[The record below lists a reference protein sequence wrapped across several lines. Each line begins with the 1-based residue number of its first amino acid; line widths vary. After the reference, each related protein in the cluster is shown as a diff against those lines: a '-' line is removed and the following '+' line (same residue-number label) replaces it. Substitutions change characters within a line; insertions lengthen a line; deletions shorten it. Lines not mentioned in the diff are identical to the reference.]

1 MRRKL
6 NMEKIRFAVEIS
18 NSSVEKLW
26 ELLLGDGFFEFL
38 PSFKKRVDTED
49 GFTIVLKHHKFSVTF
64 DDLVPYSVV
73 SGKVSE
79 YPYHIEFR
87 FTITLARPP
96 NMRSLP
102 LGLRDLPRKCLCAGR
117 YLPTDSTNMSR
128 GFCHS
133 SQNMRTAV
141 LSVLEQ
147 ILICVCSH

>member
-1 MRRKL
+1 
-6 NMEKIRFAVEIS
+6 MEKIRFAVEIS

-49 GFTIVLKHHKFSVTF
+49 GFTIVLKHHKFSVAF

-87 FTITLARPP
+87 FTITPREATEYAEFTAWLTGFAEKV
-96 NMRSLP
+96 P
-102 LGLRDLPRKCLCAGR
+102 LCRKVFA
-117 YLPTDSTNMSR
+117 TDSTNMLK

>member
-1 MRRKL
+1 
-6 NMEKIRFAVEIS
+6 MEKIRFAVEIS

-49 GFTIVLKHHKFSVTF
+49 GFTIVLKHHKFSVAF

-87 FTITLARPP
+87 FTITP
-96 NMRSLP
+96 
-102 LGLRDLPRKCLCAGR
+102 
-117 YLPTDSTNMSR
+117 STNMSR

-141 LSVLEQ
+141 LSVLEP

>member
-49 GFTIVLKHHKFSVTF
+49 GFTIVLKHHKFSVAF

-87 FTITLARPP
+87 FTITPREATEYVEFTAWLTGFAEKVPLCRKVFADRFDEYVERLLSQLSKYENRRPFG
-96 NMRSLP
+96 S
-102 LGLRDLPRKCLCAGR
+102 
-117 YLPTDSTNMSR
+117 
-128 GFCHS
+128 
-133 SQNMRTAV
+133 
-141 LSVLEQ
+141 
-147 ILICVCSH
+147 

>member
-38 PSFKKRVDTED
+38 PSFKKRIDTKD
-49 GFTIVLKHHKFSVTF
+49 GFTIVLKHHKFSVVF

-73 SGKVSE
+73 SGKVSS

-87 FTITLARPP
+87 FTIT
-96 NMRSLP
+96 
-102 LGLRDLPRKCLCAGR
+102 PREA
-117 YLPTDSTNMSR
+117 
-128 GFCHS
+128 
-133 SQNMRTAV
+133 
-141 LSVLEQ
+141 LS
-147 ILICVCSH
+147 

>member
-1 MRRKL
+1 
-6 NMEKIRFAVEIS
+6 MEKIRFAVEIS

-38 PSFKKRVDTED
+38 PSFKKRIDTKD
-49 GFTIVLKHHKFSVTF
+49 GFTIVLKHHKFSVVF

-73 SGKVSE
+73 SGKVSS

-87 FTITLARPP
+87 FTITPREGPP

-102 LGLRDLPRKCLCAGR
+102 LGLRALPRKCLCAGR
-117 YLPTDSTNMSR
+117 CLPTDSTNMSR
-128 GFCHS
+128 DFCHS
-133 SQNMRTAV
+133 FQNMRTAV

>member
-1 MRRKL
+1 MRLKSATA
-6 NMEKIRFAVEIS
+6 AVKS
-18 NSSVEKLW
+18 FGNFY
-26 ELLLGDGFFEFL
+26 GDGFFQFL

-49 GFTIVLKHHKFSVTF
+49 GFTNCAETSQVFCRI

-87 FTITLARPP
+87 FTITPREATEYAEFTAWLTGFAEKV
-96 NMRSLP
+96 P
-102 LGLRDLPRKCLCAGR
+102 LCTKVFADKFDEYVERLLSQL
-117 YLPTDSTNMSR
+117 
-128 GFCHS
+128 

>member
-49 GFTIVLKHHKFSVTF
+49 GFTIVLKRHKFSVTF

-73 SGKVSE
+73 SGKVSS

-87 FTITLARPP
+87 FTLTPREATEYAEFTAWLTGFAEKVPLCRKVFADRFDEYVERLLSQLSKYENRRPIG
-96 NMRSLP
+96 S
-102 LGLRDLPRKCLCAGR
+102 
-117 YLPTDSTNMSR
+117 
-128 GFCHS
+128 
-133 SQNMRTAV
+133 
-141 LSVLEQ
+141 
-147 ILICVCSH
+147 

>member
-1 MRRKL
+1 
-6 NMEKIRFAVEIS
+6 MEKIRFAVEIS

-38 PSFKKRVDTED
+38 PSFKKRIDTED

-73 SGKVSE
+73 SGKVSS

-87 FTITLARPP
+87 FTITPREVTEYAEFTAWLTA
-96 NMRSLP
+96 
-102 LGLRDLPRKCLCAGR
+102 LPRKCLCAGR
-117 YLPTDSTNMSR
+117 CLPTDSTNMSR

>member
-1 MRRKL
+1 
-6 NMEKIRFAVEIS
+6 MEKIRFAVEIS

-79 YPYHIEFR
+79 YPYNIEFR
-87 FTITLARPP
+87 FTITPREATEYAEFTAWLTGFAEKVPLCRKVFADRFDEYVERLLSQLSKYENRRPFG
-96 NMRSLP
+96 S
-102 LGLRDLPRKCLCAGR
+102 
-117 YLPTDSTNMSR
+117 
-128 GFCHS
+128 
-133 SQNMRTAV
+133 
-141 LSVLEQ
+141 
-147 ILICVCSH
+147 

>member
-1 MRRKL
+1 
-6 NMEKIRFAVEIS
+6 MEKIRFAVEIS

-49 GFTIVLKHHKFSVTF
+49 GFTIVLKHHKFSVAF

-87 FTITLARPP
+87 FTITPRETTEYAEFTAWLTGFAEKVPLCRKVFADRFDEYVERLLSQLSKYENRRPIG
-96 NMRSLP
+96 S
-102 LGLRDLPRKCLCAGR
+102 
-117 YLPTDSTNMSR
+117 
-128 GFCHS
+128 
-133 SQNMRTAV
+133 
-141 LSVLEQ
+141 
-147 ILICVCSH
+147 